1 MASTGAPPAT
11 AIVTSS
17 SGTTTS
23 TVPAS
28 TEWSSASPSVQEW
41 DQRDAWV
48 LGLLQYNTKNPIG
61 LGVKLDGSAAQAWKS
76 LTDIYDNISDLA
88 KINIQRE
95 LRDTKFLD
103 GNDFSAH
110 IANLRTLWTRANS
123 NISDTD
129 FRTIILTSL
138 PETWD
143 TIVATLYDAKSS
155 AHTIARLDMHWSRIN
170 RNGKVSTATSSSVA
184 LQANAKP
191 GGNVKRCANTNC
203 KRKGHVIEDCYWPG
217 GGKEGQ
223 FPPGFGKRGGASGN
237 AIGAVSGSQTASTN
251 AAVVQTAYAL
261 MADIGNPDGNDL
273 ILVAPGDSMDN
284 IRVFTAG
291 TDSGHIQTYVD
302 SGASDHC
309 FINKNDFTSSGQIDA
324 SLTVS

>member
-1 MASTGAPPAT
+1 MASNTSSSSSPPTFSDSDKFDGTNWLPFKGLVTTATRLRGAKGYLDGNILKPSPPST
-11 AIVTSS
+11 TITVSS
-17 SGTTTS
+17 SGTTTL
-23 TVPAS
+23 TVPTS

-76 LTDIYDNISDLA
+76 LTDIYDHISDLA

-110 IANLRTLWTRANS
+110 IANLRTLWTHANSAGS

-138 PETWD
+138 PEAWD
-143 TIVATLYDAKSS
+143 TIVATLYDARSS
-155 AHTIARLDMHWSRIN
+155 ADTIARLDMHWSRIN

-203 KRKGHVIEDCYWPG
+203 KRKGMLLRIVTGLGEERRANSLLG
-217 GGKEGQ
+217 LVSEGEHWAMQ
-223 FPPGFGKRGGASGN
+223 LGQQREVRQLA
-237 AIGAVSGSQTASTN
+237 QTQQLFRLRMLSW
-251 AAVVQTAYAL
+251 QT
-261 MADIGNPDGNDL
+261 
-273 ILVAPGDSMDN
+273 S
-284 IRVFTAG
+284 
-291 TDSGHIQTYVD
+291 
-302 SGASDHC
+302 
-309 FINKNDFTSSGQIDA
+309 
-324 SLTVS
+324 